1 MIETPLVLVNLKAYP
16 MGIGEEAT
24 ELAKIIASAGE
35 EKGIGVGVSPQ
46 YADLYRIASQVDV
59 PTFAQHADPL
69 EPGQGTGWLLPEAAK
84 KAGAIGSLVN
94 HSEHRLELN
103 EIKKIVERLKEIELL
118 TVVCAKDPKESE
130 KVAAFEPDMVAVEP
144 PELIGSGRSVS
155 KVKPDVVEDTVKK
168 VQKVNPEVT
177 VLCGAGVSTGED
189 VKVALELGAKGVLIA
204 SAVVKADDP
213 KSVMQELAEG
223 ALAAKLVNI

>member
-1 MIETPLVLVNLKAYP
+1 MIKTPLILVNLKAYP

-24 ELAKIIASAGE
+24 ELAKIIASVGD
-35 EKGIGVGVSPQ
+35 EKKIGVGVSPQ
-46 YADLYRIASQVDV
+46 YADLYRITSQVDV
-59 PTFAQHADPL
+59 PTFAQHADSL

-94 HSEHRLELN
+94 HSEHRLEL
-103 EIKKIVERLKEIELL
+103 EKIKKIVERLKEIELL
-118 TVVCAKDPKESE
+118 TIACAKDPEESE

-168 VQKVNPEVT
+168 VQKVNPKVT

-223 ALAAKLVNI
+223 ALTVK